1 MLTQL
6 VVRGLSIRNL
16 ALITSRLSSWCS
28 SGGNEVI
35 DNEVFIIFEPTP
47 TTPSRLPP
55 TPLTT
60 SFIISTLCFTSN
72 DMAAKSV
79 SWLLIGLE
87 ADVDIDGSDIS
98 VSFLTIPAKELTKCS
113 IIFG

>member
-1 MLTQL
+1 MPCQPSFSRYVLHDGAATQNNERYSHNSPVFGNSLT
-6 VVRGLSIRNL
+6 GLSIRNL

-60 SFIISTLCFTSN
+60 SFIISTLCLF
-72 DMAAKSV
+72 V
-79 SWLLIGLE
+79 
-87 ADVDIDGSDIS
+87 
-98 VSFLTIPAKELTKCS
+98 
-113 IIFG
+113 